1 MAGEKVQKRLV
12 QPINLIFRHFQ
23 EKTRVQLWLYEQ
35 TATRIEG
42 QIIVCLFRGDARA
55 PLKHLNEIVL

>member
-23 EKTRVQLWLYEQ
+23 EKTRVQLWLYEH
-35 TATRIEG
+35 TATRLEG
-42 QIIVCLFRGDARA
+42 QIIVCTIKA
-55 PLKHLNEIVL
+55 PSD